1 MDQRLKKNKFLIRKC
16 CDRGHIYNF
25 NMEEEVADRKDR
37 CVKYSITESSSRTK
51 NKNQIFIGHKQH
63 LPSGYAL
70 DNFEVDTGFPR
81 NCELDLLLQPDQKVD
96 DLFYPLPSGQLIVP
110 HRFWL
115 LQFDVHCIED
125 YFENGNFSQVRVL
138 YVYQKRLVI
147 YDFLMI
153 FSLGES
159 RLFVVK
165 IPRHSPRLPLT
176 TWESCS

>member
-1 MDQRLKKNKFLIRKC
+1 MDRRLKKNKFLIRKC
-16 CDRGHIYNF
+16 CDRGQIYNF

-51 NKNQIFIGHKQH
+51 NKNQIFIEHKQH

-125 YFENGNFSQVRVL
+125 YFENGNFTKVGVL
-138 YVYQKRLVI
+138 YIENAYFFYYI
-147 YDFLMI
+147 EDF
-153 FSLGES
+153 FND
-159 RLFVVK
+159 F
-165 IPRHSPRLPLT
+165 
-176 TWESCS
+176 